1 MNSKNQ
7 WSSGFTKWELIVVL
21 GVIGLLSIVAIPSY
35 QNLIAPVEQISEP
48 SIPLPNTVERALYE
62 LSWGSAAFNNPGTV
76 GFGQTAVVQL
86 LLSGTRPQETLQKQ
100 IEEDGVV
107 KTHEVRFADE
117 MEANLV
123 GSAFDISPITKERQ
137 VVNSAGVTEWKWEV
151 RGKSLGEHRLYL
163 TLNAHVIVDGHGMQ
177 HTVETLNEVMEVGVV
192 WPESIIYFLTSY
204 WQFVLTALV
213 IPPIGWAASRLLRNR

>member
-1 MNSKNQ
+1 MNSKSQ
-7 WSSGFTKWELIVVL
+7 RSSGFTKWELLVVL
-21 GVIGLLSIVAIPSY
+21 GVIGLLSIIAIPSY
-35 QNLIAPVEQISEP
+35 QNFVMPLKENIDPMIPVPKTGES
-48 SIPLPNTVERALYE
+48 ALGE

-86 LLSGTRPQETLQKQ
+86 LLSGTMPQEALQKQ

-107 KTHEVRFADE
+107 KAHQVRFADE

-137 VVNSAGVTEWKWEV
+137 VVNADGVTEWKWEV
-151 RGKSLGEHRLYL
+151 RGKSLGEYRLFL

-177 HTVETLNEVMEVGVV
+177 HTVETLNEVMRVKIV
-192 WPESIIYFLTSY
+192 WPESAIYFLTVY

-213 IPPIGWAASRLLRNR
+213 IPPIGWAASRMLRNR